1 MEGKNSYDISDDLN
15 NKLANIS
22 ITQLLDISPKIRS
35 ELVKLLKLKDNNTQG
50 QSLNEIVLSTIS

>member
-22 ITQLLDISPKIRS
+22 ITQLLDISPKLRS
-35 ELVKLLKLKDNNTQG
+35 ELVKLLKLKDSNT
-50 QSLNEIVLSTIS
+50 